1 MRSLEEAK
9 RLNWWYE
16 AGLCRKLWPL
26 LTTGDGNCLLHAA
39 SLGMWGFHDR
49 KLTLRAALHEILTK
63 GEFREALWR
72 RWRFQQTKLNRKA
85 GFVYS
90 EIEWCKEWEEIV
102 ALSSTAPRQSFQG
115 NARRRSAAFDR
126 NASIDGSEIYES
138 LEEIHV
144 LALAHVLKRAIIV
157 ISDTVL
163 RDMNGDAMAPISFGG
178 IYLPFE
184 IDSNECYKG
193 PLLLT
198 YNNAHFSALVPM
210 ETNQPFPSA
219 LIPLID
225 LDNDVLPLQFC
236 IDPGK
241 NFNWLNYDGGDD
253 SWNLTDQE
261 QITLCKEYLIITYTC
276 LSENLD
282 YEIFE
287 NLTDEE
293 FEKGLHNADVILNAG
308 SNDALQAQQGPNNK
322 SKAAKQLHSIAKQFG
337 SIGKSVS
344 KKIKKNLDSMTRKG
358 SKKINTSESFNS
370 QTRIPCAEIKSK
382 RHGYY
387 EQMIENY
394 LICSQI
400 RFVESENGKGKSI
413 ERKSSSS
420 NFKTRV
426 DIDNAINS
434 DIQTTHLPP
443 PPSDYKPSSS
453 TLNMCYNCTSP
464 PPPTR
469 HHTQP
474 THVSIN
480 DYDVNEL
487 IPKYGTGKSKFYMQ
501 ADLDTHNMI
510 KHLPYAKKLNELD
523 QTLYL
528 TNSTF
533 FNDRILSN
541 DRYEQQQ
548 QHHLHQ
554 PSTMSHHHHQQAPQ
568 NYYNHNNYIT
578 KDVSASSNQSSGA
591 FNPKPKSAPIL
602 SVASSK
608 NYTHEGS
615 YRDYSS

>member
-1 MRSLEEAK
+1 MD
-9 RLNWWYE
+9 

-63 GEFREALWR
+63 GDFREALWR

-102 ALSSTAPRQSFQG
+102 QLSSTAPRQSFQG

-126 NASIDGSEIYES
+126 SISIDGSEIYES

-163 RDMNGDAMAPISFGG
+163 RDMNGEAMAPVSFGG

-184 IDSNECYKG
+184 IDASECYKG

-210 ETNQPFPSA
+210 ETNQAFPSA

-225 LDNDVLPLQFC
+225 LDNEVLPLQFC

-241 NFNWLNYDGGDD
+241 NFNWLTYDGGDD
-253 SWNLTDQE
+253 NWILSDQE
-261 QITLCKEYLIITYTC
+261 QITLCKEYLMITYTC

-308 SNDALQAQQGPNNK
+308 SNDALQNQQGNK

-358 SKKINTSESFNS
+358 SKKIIPSESFNS
-370 QTRIPCAEIKSK
+370 QTRIPCAEIRSK

-387 EQMIENY
+387 DQMIENY

-400 RFVESENGKGKSI
+400 RFVESENGKGKPI
-413 ERKSSSS
+413 ECKSSSS
-420 NFKTRV
+420 NFKSGTEK
-426 DIDNAINS
+426 DNVINS
-434 DIQTTHLPP
+434 EIQPAHHH
-443 PPSDYKPSSS
+443 SSHDYKTNSSS
-453 TLNMCYNCTSP
+453 ISMCYNCTSP
-464 PPPTR
+464 SPQPPQPPLPT
-469 HHTQP
+469 HTQP
-474 THVSIN
+474 THVSI
-480 DYDVNEL
+480 DDCDVNDL

-510 KHLPYAKKLNELD
+510 KHLPYARKLNELD

-533 FNDRILSN
+533 FNDRIPC
-541 DRYEQQQ
+541 DKYDQHQKHHQ
-548 QHHLHQ
+548 QHHHNLSSHNNIT
-554 PSTMSHHHHQQAPQ
+554 PMSHHHQ
-568 NYYNHNNYIT
+568 NHYHNSYNVT
-578 KDVSASSNQSSGA
+578 KDVSSVGFNQ
-591 FNPKPKSAPIL
+591 KPKSAPIL
-602 SVASSK
+602 SAASSK
-608 NYTHEGS
+608 NYTYDNS
-615 YRDYSS
+615 YRDYPS

>member
-1 MRSLEEAK
+1 
-9 RLNWWYE
+9 
-16 AGLCRKLWPL
+16 
-26 LTTGDGNCLLHAA
+26 
-39 SLGMWGFHDR
+39 MWGFHDR

-102 ALSSTAPRQSFQG
+102 ALSSTAPRQSFLG
-115 NARRRSAAFDR
+115 NARRRSAVFDR

-144 LALAHVLKRAIIV
+144 LALAHVLKRSIIV
-157 ISDTVL
+157 VSDTVL

-210 ETNQPFPSA
+210 ETNQPFPSS

-241 NFNWLNYDGGDD
+241 NFNWLNYDGDDD
-253 SWNLTDQE
+253 SWTLTDQE
-261 QITLCKEYLIITYTC
+261 QITLCKEYIIITYTC

-308 SNDALQAQQGPNNK
+308 SNDALQTQPGTNNK

-400 RFVESENGKGKSI
+400 RFVESENGKGKPI
-413 ERKSSSS
+413 ERKSSNS
-420 NFKTRV
+420 NFKTRI

-434 DIQTTHLPP
+434 DIQSSHHHPL
-443 PPSDYKPSSS
+443 PPSDYKPNTSS
-453 TLNMCYNCTSP
+453 LNMCYNCTSP
-464 PPPTR
+464 PPQPQPQPPPPTQY
-469 HHTQP
+469 TQP

-501 ADLDTHNMI
+501 ADLDTHDMI

-533 FNDRILSN
+533 FNDRIPNN
-541 DRYEQQQ
+541 DRYEPHHHNHHTSSLSSQTTPMSQHQQQ
-548 QHHLHQ
+548 NN
-554 PSTMSHHHHQQAPQ
+554 HHHNP
-568 NYYNHNNYIT
+568 NYYNHSNYIT
-578 KDVSASSNQSSGA
+578 KDVSATSSNQSSGA

-602 SVASSK
+602 SVASAK
-608 NYTHEGS
+608 NYSHEGS